1 MSLLVLLRAGLLLI
15 LLGAVS
21 IDVLARPAPFQFNQ
35 IEYDMTVTIDPV
47 KRTIEGVSMITVEWP
62 RELQLL
68 LGGAYEVTQAEFN
81 DGPLGQGREQAGQP
95 HIWHIPFHFRQQIQF
110 LIRWQGALDTLDTSL
125 DHHQTLGKP
134 LAVSGTDGTFLPDGS
149 NWYPRIAGE
158 LAKYKIKIE
167 LPPGYKGLAAGR
179 LVEESDNEEGY
190 RATFEFSQP
199 AEGIDL
205 MAGPYVIETQTYH
218 NIKQKP
224 VQLRTY
230 FHPEI
235 RELAADYLDAVKQY
249 LARYEAQIGEYA
261 YSEFSVVSS
270 PTPTGFGMPTLTYLG
285 IDVLKLPFIRHT
297 SLGHEVLHN
306 WWGNGIYPDYR
317 SGNWSEGLTTFMA
330 DYAYQE
336 DRSEEAAREMRL
348 GWLRDFASL
357 QLGQDQPLTAFTSR
371 THDASK
377 IVGYNKAA
385 MVFFMLRDQLGP
397 AMFQRG
403 LQGLWTTH
411 RFKITPWSDLQKMFE
426 IVSGQSLQPFFSQ
439 WLERAGAPAIAIAAA
454 ANSATDNGHELTLTL
469 TQLEPAYHLQ
479 VPVVVETDQGP
490 VSHRLDLQ
498 QMQQTFTLKLA
509 GKPQAVLLDP
519 DVRLFRQLAPQEAP
533 PILRDV
539 MVHPATETLILSDK
553 DDIRQLA
560 AALAEKLQRRTPE
573 LLADDQTLT
582 AAPAVIIGLQADIER
597 WLEAQSLPGIPQAI
611 AAKGSAQVWTVARP
625 DGATLAV
632 VSVADAAALEAL
644 LRPLPHYGRQ
654 SYLAFDSRQVIE
666 KGIWPMQVQRTT
678 VE

>member
-1 MSLLVLLRAGLLLI
+1 MDPLVLFRNGLLLI
-15 LLGAVS
+15 VLSIVS
-21 IDVLARPAPFQFNQ
+21 NSLLARPSPFQFNQ
-35 IEYDMTVTIDPV
+35 VEYDMTITIDPV
-47 KRTIEGVSMITVEWP
+47 KRTLSGVSMITVERP

-68 LGGAYEVTQAEFN
+68 LDGAYEVTQAEFN
-81 DGPLGQGREQAGQP
+81 EGPLGQGREQAGQP
-95 HIWHIPFHFRQQIQF
+95 HIWNIPFHFRQQIQF
-110 LIRWQGALDTLDTSL
+110 LIRWNGVLNALDTTL

-134 LAVSGTDGTFLPDGS
+134 VAVSGAEGTFLPDGS

-167 LPPGYKGLAAGR
+167 LPPGYKGLVAGH
-179 LVEESDNEEGY
+179 LVEESDTEEGY
-190 RATFEFSQP
+190 RTLFQFSQP

-205 MAGPYVIETQTYH
+205 MAGPYVIETQTYR

-230 FHPEI
+230 FHPPI
-235 RELAADYLDAVKQY
+235 RELATDYLEAVKQY
-249 LARYEAQIGEYA
+249 LARYETQIGEYA

-306 WWGNGIYPDYR
+306 WWGNAIYPDYR

-336 DRSEEAAREMRL
+336 DQSEEAAREMRL
-348 GWLRDFASL
+348 GWLRDFAAL
-357 QLGQDQPLTAFTSR
+357 QPGQDQPLTTFTSR

-385 MVFFMLRDQLGP
+385 MLFFMLRDQLGA

-439 WLERAGAPAIAIAAA
+439 WLERAGAPSIAILKTAS
-454 ANSATDNGHELTLTL
+454 NTVDDGHELTLTL
-469 TQLEPAYHLQ
+469 TQSEPVYQLQ
-479 VPVVVETDQGP
+479 VPVVVETEQGP

-498 QMQQTFTLKLA
+498 QTQQTFTLKLA
-509 GKPQAVLLDP
+509 GKPHAVQLDP
-519 DVRLFRQLAPQEAP
+519 DVRLFRQLASQEAP

-539 MVHPATETLILSDK
+539 MVHPATETLILSNK

-560 AALAEKLQRRTPE
+560 ATLAEKLQRRTPK
-573 LLADDQTLT
+573 LLTDDSALS
-582 AAPAVIIGLQADIER
+582 AAPAMIIGLHADVER
-597 WLEAQSLPGIPQAI
+597 WLDAQALPQIPQEI
-611 AAKGSAQVWTVARP
+611 VAKGSAQVWTVARP
-625 DGATLAV
+625 DGATLAI
-632 VSVADAAALEAL
+632 VSATDTAALEAL
-644 LRPLPHYGRQ
+644 QRPLPHYGRQ
-654 SYLAFDSRQVIE
+654 SYLAFDGRQVIE
-666 KGIWPMQVQRTT
+666 KGIWPMQVQRT
-678 VE
+678 VIE

>member
-1 MSLLVLLRAGLLLI
+1 MTLLALLRNTLLLI
-15 LLGAVS
+15 LLG
-21 IDVLARPAPFQFNQ
+21 IGCNNVLARPAPFQFNQ

-47 KRTIEGVSMITVEWP
+47 KRTLEGVSMITVERP

-68 LGGAYEVTQAEFN
+68 LDGAYEVTQAEFN

-95 HIWHIPFHFRQQIQF
+95 HIWNIPFHFRQKMQF
-110 LIRWQGALDTLDTSL
+110 LIRWHGVLDTLDTSL

-134 LAVSGTDGTFLPDGS
+134 IAVSGADGIFLPDGS

-158 LAKYKIKIE
+158 LAKYKVKIE
-167 LPPGYKGLAAGR
+167 LPPGYKGLVAGR
-179 LVEESDNEEGY
+179 LAEESDTDQGY
-190 RATFEFSQP
+190 HASFEFLQP

-205 MAGPYVIETQTYH
+205 MAGPYVIETQMYR

-230 FHPEI
+230 FHPSI
-235 RELAADYLDAVKQY
+235 RDLADDYLEAVKQY
-249 LARYEAQIGEYA
+249 LARYETQIGEYA

-336 DRSEEAAREMRL
+336 DQSEEAAREMRL
-348 GWLRDFASL
+348 GWLRDFAAL
-357 QLGQDQPLTAFTSR
+357 QPGQDQPLTAFTSR

-385 MVFFMLRDQLGP
+385 MLFFMLRDQLGP

-439 WLERAGAPAIAIAAA
+439 WLERAGAPAIAIASV
-454 ANSATDNGHELTLTL
+454 ANDVSDNGYELTLNL
-469 TQLEPAYHLQ
+469 TQSEPAYQLQ

-490 VSHRLDLQ
+490 TPHRLDLQ
-498 QMQQTFTLKLA
+498 QTQQTFNLKLA

-519 DVRLFRQLAPQEAP
+519 DVRLFRRLASQEAP

-553 DDIRQLA
+553 NDIRQLA
-560 AALAEKLQRRTPE
+560 ATLAERLQRRTPK
-573 LLADDQTLT
+573 LLTD
-582 AAPAVIIGLQADIER
+582 APAFSGAPTLIIGLQTDVER
-597 WLEAQSLPGIPQAI
+597 WLSKQTLPPIPHTI
-611 AAKGSAQVWTVARP
+611 AANGSAKVWTVARP
-625 DGATLAV
+625 EGATLAI
-632 VSVADAAALEAL
+632 VSATDAAALEAL

-654 SYLAFDSRQVIE
+654 SYLAFDGRQVIE
-666 KGIWPMQVQRTT
+666 KGIWPMQVQRTM